1 MNTVDRVKEQFNR
14 SIQCKID
21 AADMLPEKV
30 AAAADLI
37 VQTLVS
43 DRKIM
48 VCGDGISGE
57 LGDMFANQLM
67 HQIQRE
73 RPSLPV
79 ISLTANAALYSAI
92 ARDTGLNEVYARQIR
107 ALGQSGD
114 VLVVVTANDQSPSC
128 AQAIRTALSRDMLI
142 IVIAG
147 DNDGEI
153 WSLTGYDDVEIRIN
167 ATQRQHIYEVQ
178 LMVLN
183 TIAHLIDVALFGEIV

>member
-1 MNTVDRVKEQFNR
+1 METLARVRENFNR
-14 SIQCKID
+14 SIQSKID
-21 AADMLPEKV
+21 AADTLPEKV
-30 AAAADLI
+30 AAAAELMVHTLI
-37 VQTLVS
+37 S

-73 RPSLPV
+73 RPALPV

-107 ALGQSGD
+107 ALGQNGD

-142 IVIAG
+142 IAIAG

-153 WSLTGYDDVEIRIN
+153 WSLTGADDVEIRIN
-167 ATQRQHIYEVQ
+167 ATRRQHIYEVQ

-183 TIAHLIDVALFGEIV
+183 TLAELIDISLFGEFA